1 MKNGINEKIENL
13 SQKLQNDLVEL
24 LREIIAIP
32 SVNGQEGAVIER
44 LKLEM
49 ENIGYEKV
57 WVDPM
62 GNLFG
67 RMGSGEKIL
76 AIDGHAD
83 TVDIGNPTLWK
94 VDPFGGE
101 MRDGIIYGRGAC
113 DQKGGL
119 TAAIYT
125 GKIMQEIGMP
135 DNISLLVVAS
145 VLEEDYEG
153 LSWQYIVNE
162 DKIVPDAVLLTEPS
176 DLGIRIGQRGR
187 LEMNVQTEGISC
199 HGSAPERGRNAI
211 YMMAPIIQ
219 EIERLNFRLKEDEFL
234 GKGSITISEI
244 RSTAPSLCAV
254 ADSATIHLDRRL
266 TRGETMDSVL
276 QEIMSLSSVKK
287 SNAKVSVPEYTQ
299 KSYTGLKYPASAY
312 YPMWALEKTDP
323 LVQIAVQAY
332 EAQFQETPN
341 VDKWVFSTNGVATMG
356 SFKIPTIGFGPGE
369 EKYAHTANEQVPV
382 HHLVKALSFYA
393 SFVYHWGNSS

>member
-1 MKNGINEKIENL
+1 MKSDINNKIENL
-13 SQKLQNDLVEL
+13 SQKLQNDLVGL

-49 ENIGYEKV
+49 ENIGYEEV

-67 RMGSGEKIL
+67 RMGSGEKII

-83 TVDIGNPTLWK
+83 TVDIGSPALWK

-119 TAAIYT
+119 AAAVYA

-153 LSWQYIVNE
+153 LSWQYIINE
-162 DKIVPDAVLLTEPS
+162 DKIIPDAVLLTEPS
-176 DLGIRIGQRGR
+176 DSDIRIGQRGR
-187 LEMNVQTEGISC
+187 LEIKVQTDGISC
-199 HGSAPERGRNAI
+199 HGSAPERGRNAV

-219 EIERLNFRLKEDEFL
+219 EIERLNPQLNEDEFL

-266 TRGETMDSVL
+266 TRGETKDSAL

-287 SNAKVSVPEYTQ
+287 SNAKVSVPEYTP
-299 KSYTGLKYPASAY
+299 KSYTGLKYPAGAY

-323 LVQIAVQAY
+323 LVQTAVQAY

-356 SFKIPTIGFGPGE
+356 SFRIPTIGFGPGE
-369 EKYAHTANEQVPV
+369 EKYAHAANELVPV
-382 HHLVKALSFYA
+382 QHLVKALSFYS